1 MNIKVPTFTESTKS
15 SFIHTIGPGGPA
27 GPGSCN
33 ITTKNI
39 HFIVYFYKFHRSKL
53 GNLLNVP
60 L

>member
-1 MNIKVPTFTESTKS
+1 MYVNL
-15 SFIHTIGPGGPA
+15 IHTIGPGGPA

-33 ITTKNI
+33 ITTKI
-39 HFIVYFYKFHRSKL
+39 YIFMVYFYKFHRSKR